1 MTPSE
6 IRASLHNAV
15 FLTTELLEMILEFL
29 PMRDLLLA
37 QRVTS
42 KWRDVINRSTR
53 MQQTLFFQPRDAE
66 TFWKCNTR
74 DTTLVRVKA
83 DHKLVRYFLS
93 AHRPRPTLAGHQREA
108 FPAGGRQSSG
118 VHSRQAIS

>member
-42 KWRDVINRSTR
+42 KWRDVITRSTR
-53 MQQTLFFQPRDAE
+53 MQQKLFFQPKEAK
-66 TFWKCNTR
+66 TFWKCNLR
-74 DTTLVRVKA
+74 DTLVRVNA
-83 DHKLVRYFLS
+83 DHKLVRSFLS
-93 AHRPRPTLAGHQREA
+93 KLVDHN
-108 FPAGGRQSSG
+108 
-118 VHSRQAIS
+118 